1 MEKTILE
8 GMRKNYMLASL
19 NEEDVAANPFDQ
31 FKKWFNEALE
41 SKIYEP
47 NAMVVSTVGENNK
60 PSSRVVLLK
69 GISHQGIVF
78 YTNFKSR
85 KGKEL
90 SANPN
95 CSVVFLWGELERQVR
110 IEGTVSQM
118 LYEESEA
125 YFKSRPRESQISAS
139 VSPQSFAI
147 KDKTILE
154 KDWQTLSEKLKDSEV
169 PMPEHW
175 GGYEVEATYFE
186 FWQGRPGRFH
196 DRIVFSKVE
205 NDWKISRLA
214 P

>member
-1 MEKTILE
+1 MQKEVLE
-8 GMRKNYMLASL
+8 NMRKNYMLASL
-19 NEEDVAANPFDQ
+19 NEEDVAINPFDQ

-47 NAMVVSTVGENNK
+47 NAMVVSSVDEHQK

-69 GISHQGIVF
+69 GISHNGIVF

-90 SANPN
+90 SMNPN

-110 IEGTVSQM
+110 LEGVVSPM

-125 YFKSRPRESQISAS
+125 YFKTRPRESQISAS
-139 VSPQSFAI
+139 VSPQSTSI
-147 KDKTILE
+147 KDKAILE
-154 KDWQTLSEKLKDSEV
+154 KEWEVLSDKLIDKEV

-175 GGYEVEATYFE
+175 GGYEIEVNYFE

-196 DRIVFSKVE
+196 DRIVFSIVE
-205 NDWKISRLA
+205 NQWKISRLA